1 MRRWIA
7 TSTGAL
13 FLAAVFVCSSVSL
26 QAADKTI
33 SGTVADV
40 SPDSITINTKAEPV
54 KLSVDSKTKVIGTGI
69 GTKTSKMEEEKKKP
83 QIVDFI
89 KAGDQ
94 VSAKYDET
102 SKHAVEVRLVKAAAP
117 AK

>member
-7 TSTGAL
+7 ASTGAL
-13 FLAAVFVCSSVSL
+13 FLAAAVVCSPVSL
-26 QAADKTI
+26 LAADKTI
-33 SGTVADV
+33 SGTVAAV

-54 KLSVDSKTKVIGTGI
+54 KLTVDSKTQVIGTGI
-69 GTKTSKMEEEKKKP
+69 GTKTAKMKEEKKSP
-83 QIVDFI
+83 QITDFL

-102 SKHAVEVRLVKAAAP
+102 SKHAIEVRLVKAAV
-117 AK
+117 K